1 MEHNFEIVDARVG
14 ITEVFETQQSE
25 IMPTM
30 DGMGGQ

>member
-1 MEHNFEIVDARVG
+1 MEHNFETVDARVG

-25 IMPTM
+25 IMRAV